1 LEQGGIYMVG
11 EYLDDSVERVPMVDH
26 EGKSGALLE
35 RVTLA
40 DGRRLIVKSF
50 SPKTDLLMAALG
62 DLVGREYVLWSRG
75 ILDRLPPEVGHAVVD
90 GWVDGD
96 ETVIVMRDLGDLVL
110 TWQDRLTRE
119 RCRWMLTR
127 VAAQH
132 RAFLGAAPDD
142 LTPLP
147 DLLALFAPDRM
158 APFVNATKPL
168 AAITIRGWEV
178 FGETV
183 PAEVADPVF
192 ALLADPQPL
201 ADALQSRP
209 TTLIHGDLATVNMAF
224 SDGEL
229 TLLDWAMPAAAP
241 GAVDIARFVAGCSS
255 VVDMSREQIIADYAD
270 AAGPAFDE
278 TAMRL
283 SLLGA
288 FCWLGWNKALDAAEH
303 PDPVVRARERQDL
316 DWWVQQA
323 RWTLNAGLL

>member
-1 LEQGGIYMVG
+1 MAG
-11 EYLDDSVERVPMVDH
+11 EYLDDVVGREPMVDH

-40 DGRRLIVKSF
+40 DGRRLVVKRF
-50 SPKTDLLMAALG
+50 SRETDLLMAALG
-62 DLVGREYVLWSRG
+62 DVVGREYLVWARG
-75 ILDRLPPEVGHAVVD
+75 ILDRLPPEIGHAVVD

-96 ETVIVMRDLGDLVL
+96 ETVIVMRDLGDSVL

-119 RCRWMLTR
+119 RCGWMLTR

-132 RAFLGAAPDD
+132 RAFLGRAPDD

-158 APFVNATKPL
+158 APFVNAANSL
-168 AAITIRGWEV
+168 AAVTIRGWEV

-183 PAEVADPVF
+183 PAEVVDPVF
-192 ALLADPQPL
+192 ALLADPRPL

-224 SDGEL
+224 SESRL
-229 TLLDWAMPAAAP
+229 TLLDWAMPAAAS

-255 VVDMSREQIIADYAD
+255 VVDISREQIIADYAE
-270 AAGPAFDE
+270 AAGPAYDE
-278 TAMRL
+278 IAMRL
-283 SLLGA
+283 SLLSA
-288 FCWLGWNKALDAAEH
+288 LCWLGWNKALDAAGH
-303 PDPVVRARERQDL
+303 PDPAVRAREQQDL
-316 DWWVQQA
+316 EWWIRQA
-323 RWTLNAGLL
+323 RQTLNAALL

>member
-1 LEQGGIYMVG
+1 VVG
-11 EYLDDSVERVPMVDH
+11 EYLDNSVERVPMVDH

-35 RVTLA
+35 RVTLP
-40 DGRRLIVKSF
+40 DGRRLIVKRF
-50 SPKTDLLMAALG
+50 LPKTDPLMAALG
-62 DLVGREYVLWSRG
+62 DVVGREYILWSRG

-96 ETVIVMRDLGDLVL
+96 ETVIVMRDLGDSVL

-119 RCRWMLTR
+119 QCRSVMIA

-132 RAFLGAAPDD
+132 RAFLGVAPDD

-158 APFVNATKPL
+158 APFADSPNPL
-168 AAITIRGWEV
+168 AAITLRGWDI

-183 PAEVADPVF
+183 PADVAGSVL
-192 ALLADPQPL
+192 ALLADPLPL
-201 ADALQSRP
+201 ADALQSGP
-209 TTLIHGDLATVNMAF
+209 TTLIHGDLATVNMAL
-224 SDGEL
+224 SEGKL

-255 VVDMSREQIIADYAD
+255 VVDMSREQIIADYAE
-270 AAGPAFDE
+270 AAGSAFDE

-288 FCWLGWNKALDAAEH
+288 LCWLGWNKALDAAEN
-303 PDPVVRARERQDL
+303 PDPVVRAREHQDL

>member
-1 LEQGGIYMVG
+1 MVG
-11 EYLDDSVERVPMVDH
+11 EYLDDSVERAPMVEH

-35 RVTLA
+35 RVTLP
-40 DGRRLIVKSF
+40 DGRRLIVKRF
-50 SPKTDLLMAALG
+50 SPETDLLMAALG
-62 DLVGREYVLWSRG
+62 DAVGREYVLWSRG

-96 ETVIVMRDLGDLVL
+96 QTVIVMRDLGDSVL
-110 TWQDRLTRE
+110 TWADRLTRE
-119 RCRWMLTR
+119 RCRGMLTR
-127 VAAQH
+127 VAALH
-132 RAFLGAAPDD
+132 RAFLGAAPED

-158 APFVNATKPL
+158 APFVSATNPL

-183 PAEVADPVF
+183 LAEVADPVF
-192 ALLADPQPL
+192 ALLADPKPL
-201 ADALQSRP
+201 ANALQSRP
-209 TTLIHGDLATVNMAF
+209 TTLVHGDLATVNMAF
-224 SDGEL
+224 RDGEL

-255 VVDMSREQIIADYAD
+255 VVDMSREQVIADYAE
-270 AAGPAFDE
+270 AAGPAYDE

-303 PDPVVRARERQDL
+303 PDPVVRAREQQDL

>member
-1 LEQGGIYMVG
+1 MVG
-11 EYLDDSVERVPMVDH
+11 EYLDDSVERVPMVEH

-40 DGRRLIVKSF
+40 DGRRLIVKRF
-50 SPKTDLLMAALG
+50 SPGTDLLMAALG
-62 DLVGREYVLWSRG
+62 DVVGREYLLWSRG

-96 ETVIVMRDLGDLVL
+96 ETVIVMRDLGDSVL
-110 TWQDRLTRE
+110 TWQDRLTRKQ
-119 RCRWMLTR
+119 CRWMLTR

-132 RAFLGAAPDD
+132 HAFLGAAPDD

-158 APFVNATKPL
+158 APFVNGTNPL

-241 GAVDIARFVAGCSS
+241 GAVDVARFVAGCWS
-255 VVDMSREQIIADYAD
+255 VVDMSREQIITDYAD

-278 TAMRL
+278 AAMRL

>member
-1 LEQGGIYMVG
+1 VAG
-11 EYLDDSVERVPMVDH
+11 EYLDDVVERVPLVDH

-35 RVTLA
+35 RVTLC
-40 DGRRLIVKSF
+40 DGRRLIVKRF

-62 DLVGREYVLWSRG
+62 DVVGREYILWSRG

-90 GWVDGD
+90 GWVDDD
-96 ETVIVMRDLGDLVL
+96 ETVIVMRDLGDSVL
-110 TWQDRLTRE
+110 TWADRLSRE
-119 RCRWMLTR
+119 QCRSILKS

-132 RAFLGAAPDD
+132 RAFLGVAPDG

-158 APFVNATKPL
+158 APFVNAVNPL
-168 AAITIRGWEV
+168 AAVTIRGWEV

-183 PAEVADPVF
+183 PADVVDPVF
-192 ALLADPQPL
+192 ALLADPAPL
-201 ADALQSRP
+201 ATALQSRP

-224 SDGEL
+224 RDGEL

-255 VVDMSREQIIADYAD
+255 VVDVSREQIIADYAE
-270 AAGPAFDE
+270 AAGPAYDE

-288 FCWLGWNKALDAAEH
+288 FCWLGWNKALDAAEN
-303 PDPVVRARERQDL
+303 PDPVVRAREQQDL

-323 RWTLNAGLL
+323 RWTLDAGLL